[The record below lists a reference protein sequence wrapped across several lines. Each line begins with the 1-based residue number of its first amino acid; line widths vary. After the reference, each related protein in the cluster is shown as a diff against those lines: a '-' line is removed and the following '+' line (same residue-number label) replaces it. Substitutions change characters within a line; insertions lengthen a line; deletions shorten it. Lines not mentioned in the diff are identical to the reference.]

1 MGILLRELQRKQS
14 NVAGI
19 EYGAVFDASGLY
31 RYSLWRAWYAD
42 HARVGFIMLNPSTA
56 DEQRDDPTIRR
67 CIEFARAWQFGS
79 VEAVNLFAYMAT
91 DMKELLKVDD
101 PVGEEN
107 DCFIEE
113 AIERCSTVV
122 VGWGTKGTLLGR
134 DRQVLQLLTGK
145 QDVYC
150 LGVTKDGHP
159 RHPLY
164 VKGDTRLARFHST
177 V

>member
-1 MGILLRELQRKQS
+1 MGVLLQELQHKQS

-19 EYGAVFDASGLY
+19 DYGAVFDASGMY

-42 HARVGFIMLNPSTA
+42 HPRVGFVMLNPSTA
-56 DEQRDDPTIRR
+56 DEQRNDPTIRR
-67 CIEFARAWQFGS
+67 CIEFARAWRFGS
-79 VEAVNLFAYMAT
+79 IEVVNLFAYKGT

-101 PVGEEN
+101 PVGDEN
-107 DCFIEE
+107 DFFIER
-113 AIERCSTVV
+113 AMERCSTVV
-122 VGWGTKGTLLGR
+122 AGWGTKGTLLGR
-134 DRQVLQLLTGK
+134 DRQVMQLLRCK

-164 VKGDTRLARFHST
+164 VRGDIRLARFGST